1 MIYIKLDELM
11 TLAITVNGP
20 IYRGDHLAEKIV
32 YLTPK
37 KLNEIDMTGEARL
50 YLSYIRA
57 DGTADIV
64 LLNRTDKLYNETY
77 CQFVVPVTCDL
88 TKYPGE
94 VCTWLTVFA
103 ESPDCCRPAVAKS
116 GECMLRVM
124 ASKSM
129 DAYLDDAKLT
139 ALYQMQHMI
148 DENDP
153 KKIERVDGGQA
164 SSEPAGDGG
173 GEDQEPEIPD
183 VEVDYTLDGGTP
195 SGGNTIISKT
205 DMPDVNRTD
214 DGKIPVVIDGQWS
227 VSTLDRAKL

>member
-1 MIYIKLDELM
+1 MIYIKLDESM

-103 ESPDCCRPAVAKS
+103 ESPDCCKPAVAKS

-153 KKIERVDGGQA
+153 NGWTADRL
-164 SSEPAGDGG
+164 PANP
-173 GEDQEPEIPD
+173 PETEEAKTRNRRSRMLRSTIRWTAAPPAAGIPLFPRPICL
-183 VEVDYTLDGGTP
+183 T
-195 SGGNTIISKT
+195 
-205 DMPDVNRTD
+205 
-214 DGKIPVVIDGQWS
+214 
-227 VSTLDRAKL
+227 STGPTTGRSLS

>member
-1 MIYIKLDELM
+1 MIYIKLDESM

-20 IYRGDHLAEKIV
+20 IYRGDNLAEKII

-37 KLNEIDMTGEARL
+37 KLNEIDIAGGARL

-57 DGTADIV
+57 DGTADII
-64 LLNRTDKLYNETY
+64 LLDRMESLYNETF
-77 CQFVVPVTCDL
+77 CQFTVPVTCNM
-88 TKYPGE
+88 TRYPGE

-103 ESPDCCRPAVAKS
+103 ESPDRSKPVVAKS
-116 GECMLRVM
+116 GECILRVM

-129 DAYLDDAKLT
+129 NDYLDDTKLT
-139 ALYQMQHMI
+139 ALYQMQRMI

-153 KKIERVDGGQA
+153 KNIERVDGGHA
-164 SSEPAGDGG
+164 SSEPAGDGE

-183 VEVDYTLDGGTP
+183 VEVNYTLDGGTP

-227 VSTLDRAKL
+227 VSTLDHAKL